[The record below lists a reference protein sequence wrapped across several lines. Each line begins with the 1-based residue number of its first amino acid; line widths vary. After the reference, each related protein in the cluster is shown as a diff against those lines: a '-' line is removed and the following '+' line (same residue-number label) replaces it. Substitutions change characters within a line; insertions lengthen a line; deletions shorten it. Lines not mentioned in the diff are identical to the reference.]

1 MPKIQLKSGT
11 IFVYGHKK
19 LYSKYFEVKTLLLK
33 WGAIHKLKSLWNLK
47 SEITSLHFTD
57 FTLVKVISL

>member
-1 MPKIQLKSGT
+1 MTLRLKQDIKAQKRTG
-11 IFVYGHKK
+11 GKE
-19 LYSKYFEVKTLLLK
+19 LALLPK
-33 WGAIHKLKSLWNLK
+33 WGAIYLLKSLWDLK